1 MGRIAVIT
9 MALLTTV
16 GCNKDKPVDPSSGDV
31 GLTLESYS
39 DGPSASADPAWNRP
53 NGKRFV
59 SVRSEI
65 VMNSCQTPALKSS
78 DAALVDPSYGRFAAT
93 GGAFG
98 DQKVTPGTLGNT
110 DLAQCAEGKTK
121 TTGEFVF
128 VVPDNMDVTGASLSF
143 RGASAPLTGL
153 KKL

>member
-1 MGRIAVIT
+1 MSRFAVIT

-16 GCNKDKPVDPSSGDV
+16 GCNKDKPADPTSGDV
-31 GLTLESYS
+31 SLTPRSFS
-39 DGPSASADPAWNRP
+39 DGPNPSTDPAWNRP

-59 SVRSEI
+59 SVRTEI
-65 VMNSCQTPALKSS
+65 LMNSCQTPALKSS
-78 DAALVDPSYGRFAAT
+78 DAALVDPSYGRFAAA

-98 DQKVTPGTLGNT
+98 EQKAAPGTLGNT
-110 DLAQCAEGKTK
+110 ELGPCAEGKT
-121 TTGEFVF
+121 TTTAEFVF
-128 VVPDNMDVTGASLSF
+128 VVPDNMDVTTTSLSF

>member
-16 GCNKDKPVDPSSGDV
+16 GCNKDKPVDSTSGDV
-31 GLTLESYS
+31 GLTPRSFS
-39 DGPSASADPAWNRP
+39 DGPTSADPAWNRP

-59 SVRSEI
+59 SVRTDI
-65 VMNSCQTPALKSS
+65 VMQSCKTPALKSS
-78 DAALVDPSYGRFAAT
+78 DAALVDPSYGRFAAA

-98 DQKVTPGTLGNT
+98 DQKAAPGTLGDT
-110 DLAQCAEGKTK
+110 TLVRCAEGKT
-121 TTGEFVF
+121 TTPADFVF
-128 VVPDNMDVTGASLSF
+128 LVPDNMDVTGASLSF
-143 RGASAPLTGL
+143 RGALAPLSGL